1 MSILRAP
8 LRRAISVPG
17 SSGEDLWPGIL
28 RRRLRGGYEDYL
40 GRIEAR
46 TAGFRERLAD
56 VEKYVRPPAAV
67 LDVGCA
73 IGLFLRVA
81 EEHGWTPIGVEHSAW
96 AADYG
101 RQTWGLAILPDM
113 RAATA
118 ARPMGFDAITM
129 WDVIEHLPD
138 PHRVLEEAHSML
150 RDGGYLALST
160 VNSSS
165 LGAQLAGRSW
175 RHVVPPLHL
184 NYFTRASLFRLLRLT
199 GFEPVFHR
207 AEGVCLRATAP
218 TALVQPWGALEA
230 LLRHWRLQPLVR
242 ALNILD
248 EIMVIARKVE
258 PVPRKA

>member
-1 MSILRAP
+1 MGGPRISDRRVSILRAP
-8 LRRAISVPG
+8 LRLAISVPG
-17 SSGEDLWPGIL
+17 PPGEDLWPGLL
-28 RRRLRGGYEDYL
+28 RRRLRGGIRGLPCKDRGTDSGIPRAAG
-40 GRIEAR
+40 GRGE
-46 TAGFRERLAD
+46 
-56 VEKYVRPPAAV
+56 YVRPPAAV
-67 LDVGCA
+67 VDVGCA

-81 EEHGWTPIGVEHSAW
+81 EEHGWTSIGVEHSAW

-138 PHRVLEEAHSML
+138 PHRVLEEAHSIL

-160 VNSSS
+160 LNSSS
-165 LGAQLAGRSW
+165 LGARLAGRSW

-207 AEGVCLRATAP
+207 AEGVCLRAAAP
-218 TALVQPWGALEA
+218 AVLVKRWVAPWTRYCGTGACD
-230 LLRHWRLQPLVR
+230 PL
-242 ALNILD
+242 
-248 EIMVIARKVE
+248 
-258 PVPRKA
+258 